1 MMIRSELYAKIAA
14 KNPHLMHNQAVA
26 VVDTI
31 FEAITAALERGDRVE
46 IRGFGA
52 FSCKQ
57 REGRVGR
64 NPKNGI
70 TVDVPPKVI
79 PWFKPG
85 KAIRDRLNSPD

>member
-14 KNPHLMHNQAVA
+14 ENPHLMHEQAVA

-31 FEAITAALERGDRVE
+31 FETITAALERGYRVE

-52 FSCKQ
+52 FSCRQ
-57 REGRVGR
+57 REGRIGR
-64 NPKNGI
+64 NPKNGA
-70 TVDVPPKVI
+70 TVDVAPKVI

-85 KAIRDRLNSPD
+85 KAIRDRLNTPD

>member
-1 MMIRSELYAKIAA
+1 MVRSELYAKIAA
-14 KNPHLMHNQAVA
+14 ESTHLMHEQVVA

-31 FEAITAALERGDRVE
+31 FEEITAALESGRRVE

-52 FSCKQ
+52 FSCKH
-57 REGRVGR
+57 REGKMGR
-64 NPKNGI
+64 NPNSGA
-70 TVDVPPKVI
+70 TVDVPAKVI